1 MCRPGVRSSAEAA
14 PGPNQRVFAQTSG
27 TWNLDIEKGD
37 AVVLAAE
44 HSEFD
49 GATGQVTPV
58 SDTMFGDATYIIQF
72 DEGQEAGISA
82 DQLELAAETESD
94 E

>member
-1 MCRPGVRSSAEAA
+1 M
-14 PGPNQRVFAQTSG
+14 
-27 TWNLDIEKGD
+27 DIEKGD
-37 AVVLAAE
+37 AVVLADE

-49 GATGQVTPV
+49 GATGEVTQV
-58 SDTMFGDATYIIQF
+58 SETMFGDATYIIQF

-82 DQLELAAETESD
+82 DQLEPAAETASD

>member
-1 MCRPGVRSSAEAA
+1 M
-14 PGPNQRVFAQTSG
+14 
-27 TWNLDIEKGD
+27 DIEKGD
-37 AVVLAAE
+37 AVVLADE

-49 GATGQVTPV
+49 GAIGEVTQV
-58 SDTMFGDATYIIQF
+58 SETMFGDATYIIQF

-82 DQLELAAETESD
+82 DQLEPAAETASD